1 MATSRETQNGHGV
14 FSRCRVC
21 GFITEG
27 DLTFSECPS
36 CGASVDRFEQLTSAD
51 VSDVIG
57 AYVSRGIVNQ
67 DMEIT
72 PVDDTR
78 RIRLLAFVDQELFS
92 PFTVRSG
99 SRYQVFTGDQ
109 EWFAANIP
117 CQTACPS
124 HTDISRYLALIADG
138 RYSDSYELNRE
149 HNVFPGC
156 LGRMCARPCEDACRR
171 QEVDQPIGICYL
183 KRVAA
188 DYRGETRRESP
199 PPQNGMSVGIIGAG
213 VAGLTTARELAR
225 VGYHCTIYEAFSV
238 PGGMMWGGVPEWR
251 LPRDVI
257 TEETELITDLG
268 VEILYDTKVGE
279 DISMQELIDRHDA
292 VAIAAGAQ
300 NVTELGIPGE
310 DLPGVIGGLT
320 FLEDVNFGQ
329 KEDIFVG
336 KSVVTVGGGFTSM
349 DCIRTVLRMGAEK
362 SIMTYRRSINEIP
375 VMGLELEEA
384 ELEGCE
390 ILYMVGPTRIIAG
403 DDGHVAGIEFA
414 KNELGPPDASGR
426 RRPSPVEGSE
436 FIIECDQVI
445 VAIGQYQ
452 NNEFLGEGIFEEV
465 DRRGVPRLN
474 EHLQTQHPKVWA
486 VGDYVTNPSNFIS
499 AIGEGKRVSK
509 EIDAALRGTTYP
521 VKDFEVTR
529 VPIEDLH
536 TPNPLVAEGVAEW
549 SVSAMSRRLRWGDN
563 YGSVERQEVPML
575 PLGQRGLLA
584 DDETTL
590 EVEMGYT
597 KPLGFEEAKRCL
609 QCQLNIFIDGNRCIL
624 CNGCVDACP
633 YECIEMISLDRIYSI
648 DNEIELAELSRAELG
663 PNAAAMII
671 DEQACIRCGICVEWC
686 PTECLT
692 MEHYR
697 PTPQTAR
704 ETSDLAI
711 VADG

>member
-1 MATSRETQNGHGV
+1 MATREATQNGHGA
-14 FSRCRVC
+14 FFRCRIC

-36 CGASVDRFEQLTSAD
+36 CGAAADRFEQLSGAD
-51 VSDVIG
+51 VSAVINE
-57 AYVSRGIVNQ
+57 YSSRGIVSQ
-67 DMEIT
+67 DMDIT

-78 RIRLLAFVDQELFS
+78 RIRLLAFVDQEIFS

-99 SRYQVFTGDQ
+99 PRYRVYTGDQ

-138 RYSDSYELNRE
+138 RYSDSFELNRE

-199 PPQNGMSVGIIGAG
+199 PPLNGLTVGIIGAG

-225 VGYHCTIYEAFSV
+225 VGYKCTIYEAFSV

-257 TEETELITDLG
+257 TEEVELITDLG
-268 VEILYDTKVGE
+268 VEILYETKVGE
-279 DISMQELIDRHDA
+279 DVSMQELIDRHDA
-292 VAIAAGAQ
+292 VVIAAGCQ
-300 NVTELGIPGE
+300 NPSRLNIPGE
-310 DLPGVIGGLT
+310 DLPGVVGGLT

-336 KSVVTVGGGFTSM
+336 KHIVTVGGGFTSI
-349 DCIRTVLRMGAEK
+349 DCIRTVLRLGAER
-362 SIMTYRRSINEIP
+362 SVMTYRRSFNEIP
-375 VMGLELEEA
+375 VMPLELEES

-403 DDGHVAGIEFA
+403 DDGHVSGIEFV
-414 KNELGPPDASGR
+414 KNQLGEPDASGR
-426 RRPSPVEGSE
+426 RRPEPVEGSE
-436 FIIECDQVI
+436 FIIDCDQVI

-452 NNEFLGEGIFEEV
+452 DNDFLGEGLFEET
-465 DRRGVPRLN
+465 DRRGVPALN

-499 AIGEGKRVSK
+499 AIGEGKRVAK
-509 EIDAALRGTTYP
+509 EIEAALRQVEQPTR
-521 VKDFEVTR
+521 DFEITR

-563 YGSVERQEVPML
+563 YGSVERQDVPML
-575 PLGQRGLLA
+575 PLSERGLLQ
-584 DDETTL
+584 DETAL

-633 YECIEMISLDRIYSI
+633 YECIEMISLDRIHTI
-648 DNEIELAELSRAELG
+648 DNETELAGLARAELG

-697 PTPQTAR
+697 PTPQSSR